1 MIFFLSFKVSLMLQY
16 YIDIAILYWWK
27 PLFAGISKQ
36 HSLMPQC
43 IQILEQQNQHD
54 CAAKLIYSPEK
65 VDHLFY
71 FFGVFFLRP
80 PNFLSL
86 LHVVQGKR
94 WRFSRNS
101 TKSYGCLGTWRRT
114 TFSNHQWMQASK
126 SSYAE
131 ARRGCFEQK
140 RFLLHCCRLQCLI
153 RLIYST
159 VCTHD
164 WQSFFCRND
173 FILSKPSNRADSFW
187 LKKPNTYLHYEAALT
202 HCTILCIYTSRL
214 IRGNL

>member
-71 FFGVFFLRP
+71 FFGVFF
-80 PNFLSL
+80 F
-86 LHVVQGKR
+86 K
-94 WRFSRNS
+94 
-101 TKSYGCLGTWRRT
+101 
-114 TFSNHQWMQASK
+114 AS
-126 SSYAE
+126 
-131 ARRGCFEQK
+131 Q
-140 RFLLHCCRLQCLI
+140 
-153 RLIYST
+153 
-159 VCTHD
+159 
-164 WQSFFCRND
+164 
-173 FILSKPSNRADSFW
+173 LSKLATCSPRKEMKVFQEQHKKLWMFRYLEEDHIQQPSVNAGFQIFLCWSQERMFLTEEVPVALLQIAVF
-187 LKKPNTYLHYEAALT
+187 NQTYLQYSMHTWLT
-202 HCTILCIYTSRL
+202 KLFLQKWFYTFKA
-214 IRGNL
+214 IKPCG

>member
-1 MIFFLSFKVSLMLQY
+1 MKTIVCWDQQTTQPNATVYSNIRAAEPTRLCSKINLQPGKSGPSVLFFWCF
-16 YIDIAILYWWK
+16 
-27 PLFAGISKQ
+27 
-36 HSLMPQC
+36 
-43 IQILEQQNQHD
+43 
-54 CAAKLIYSPEK
+54 
-65 VDHLFY
+65 
-71 FFGVFFLRP
+71 FFLRP